1 MNYSEI
7 PTSWNNGEIEK
18 MEMMNRETKAVADV
32 ACEHFSADGLSDF
45 LERYDDQ
52 NKAVKELAGLI
63 KGFYEHDLH
72 YVADDGFK
80 IATEVLRVVL
90 ELVDFE
96 AVAKYCIDTY
106 LGFDEN

>member
-1 MNYSEI
+1 M
-7 PTSWNNGEIEK
+7 T
-18 MEMMNRETKAVADV
+18 MMNRETKAVADI
-32 ACEHFSADGLSDF
+32 ACERFSADVLSNF

-90 ELVDFE
+90 KLVDFE
-96 AVAKYCIDTY
+96 AAARYCIDVY
-106 LGFDEN
+106 LGFDEK

>member
-1 MNYSEI
+1 M
-7 PTSWNNGEIEK
+7 TT
-18 MEMMNRETKAVADV
+18 MNRETKAVADV
-32 ACEHFSADGLSDF
+32 ACEHFVYNSNGIIGGF

-63 KGFYEHDLH
+63 KGFYKHDLH

-96 AVAKYCIDTY
+96 AAARYCIDVY
-106 LGFDEN
+106 LSFDEK

>member
-1 MNYSEI
+1 
-7 PTSWNNGEIEK
+7 
-18 MEMMNRETKAVADV
+18 MNRETKAVADV
-32 ACEHFSADGLSDF
+32 VCEHFSAYALSKF
-45 LERYDDQ
+45 IERYDDH

-96 AVAKYCIDTY
+96 AAARYCIDVY
-106 LGFDEN
+106 LSFDEK